1 MSCRGTVNLYH
12 SITCEQRLRLSFFS
26 KNCILM
32 HCLFLQ
38 IQEEE
43 YLLAELKK
51 IEIRKKERER
61 RQQDLQKLITAAE
74 STTESRLMFYS
85 FRCVS
90 GI

>member
-1 MSCRGTVNLYH
+1 MSGL
-12 SITCEQRLRLSFFS
+12 LSFL
-26 KNCILM
+26 K
-32 HCLFLQ
+32 

-74 STTESRLMFYS
+74 STTESR
-85 FRCVS
+85 
-90 GI
+90 